1 MTTVESLQ
9 TQINSVISLYSNGQI
24 QEALDSVE
32 MLTKGYP
39 NEPLLYNISGVC
51 YKASGQL
58 DVAVEYFEKALAI
71 KPDYTEVNYNLGLTH
86 QELGQLDA
94 AVESYKKALA
104 VNPNYAEAHNNLGVT
119 LKELGQLDSA
129 VECYEKAITTQ
140 PDYAEAHNNLGLAF
154 YELDQVDAAVES
166 YKKALAIKPDYAE
179 VNYNLG
185 NALNDLGQLDDA
197 VKSYEKALAI
207 KPDYAEAHNN
217 LGNVFKDLGQ
227 LDDAVKSYEKALA
240 IKPDYAEA
248 HNNLGNVLKD
258 LGQLDDAV
266 KSYERALAIK
276 PDYLVPQH
284 MINALTGNTST
295 EPPKEYVK
303 NLFDDYAEGF
313 DDSLIKQLGYKLPF
327 LMKEL
332 ILKLDPLRNKFE
344 KVIDL
349 GCGTGLTGIELRD
362 ISNNLTGIDISSNM
376 VAKTRELDV
385 YDCLIEGDVVD
396 ILSSSKEKYDL
407 FIALDVFIY
416 IGELTKMFK
425 TVRQCC
431 NKNALFI
438 FSIEAQEED
447 GYSLLKSA
455 RYSHSESYIL
465 KTASV
470 AFKVIYSQEVNLRKE
485 KEGWIKGKIFIMQA
499 S

>member
-51 YKASGQL
+51 YKAIGQL

-71 KPDYTEVNYNLGLTH
+71 KPDYTEVNYNLGLTL

-217 LGNVFKDLGQ
+217 LGNV
-227 LDDAVKSYEKALA
+227 
-240 IKPDYAEA
+240 
-248 HNNLGNVLKD
+248 LKD

-332 ILKLDPLRNKFE
+332 ILNLDPLRNKFE

-385 YDCLIEGDVVD
+385 YDRLIEGDVVD

-470 AFKVIYSQEVNLRKE
+470 AFKVIYSQKVNLRKE

>member
-71 KPDYTEVNYNLGLTH
+71 KPDYTEVNYNLGLTL

-129 VECYEKAITTQ
+129 VECYEKAITSQ
-140 PDYAEAHNNLGLAF
+140 LDYAEAHNNLGLAF

-217 LGNVFKDLGQ
+217 LGNV
-227 LDDAVKSYEKALA
+227 
-240 IKPDYAEA
+240 
-248 HNNLGNVLKD
+248 LKD

-266 KSYERALAIK
+266 KSYERAIAIK

-332 ILKLDPLRNKFE
+332 ILKLGPLRNKFE

-385 YDCLIEGDVVD
+385 YDRLIEGDVVD

-438 FSIEAQEED
+438 FSIETQEED

-455 RYSHSESYIL
+455 RYSHSEGYIL

-485 KEGWIKGKIFIMQA
+485 KEVWIKGKIFIMQA

>member
-51 YKASGQL
+51 YKAIGQL

-71 KPDYTEVNYNLGLTH
+71 KPDYTEVNYNLGLTY

-240 IKPDYAEA
+240 IKPDY
-248 HNNLGNVLKD
+248 
-258 LGQLDDAV
+258 
-266 KSYERALAIK
+266 
-276 PDYLVPQH
+276 LVPQH

-385 YDCLIEGDVVD
+385 YDRLIEGDVVD

-455 RYSHSESYIL
+455 RYSHSEGYIL

-485 KEGWIKGKIFIMQA
+485 KEVWIKGKIFIMQA